1 MKTPK
6 LATREE
12 KSLHYFYNL
21 SGSAEIA
28 TNGNIH
34 GKGNTQKKVHVDELP
49 KNIGAMHNALVK

>member
-21 SGSAEIA
+21 SGSVEIA

-34 GKGNTQKKVHVDELP
+34 GKGNTQK
-49 KNIGAMHNALVK
+49 